1 LTSLNS
7 ASVRAIRT
15 SLSAILVSR
24 RLTASSTTPKSS
36 NRLRLVWPEPVERI
50 AAFLRASAVEGR
62 LEELLA
68 GAEPPAGEKLR
79 ADRFDAGGAGVVVAL
94 VPAGRSV
101 DERKLAAVAGVDD
114 LHSVPATDFPF
125 PEARVF
131 MDQSILSADA
141 VWLEAGSP
149 RHVLALSPVQIARV
163 TKALTAD
170 LLREG

>member
-1 LTSLNS
+1 M
-7 ASVRAIRT
+7 
-15 SLSAILVSR
+15 
-24 RLTASSTTPKSS
+24 
-36 NRLRLVWPEPVERI
+36 WPEPVERI

-68 GAEPPAGEKLR
+68 GAEPPAGQKLR
-79 ADRFDAGGAGVVVAL
+79 ADGFDAAGAAVVAL

-101 DERKLAAVAGVDD
+101 DERKLAALAGSDE
-114 LHSVPATDFPF
+114 LHPVTATDFPF
-125 PEARVF
+125 PGARVF

>member
-1 LTSLNS
+1 M
-7 ASVRAIRT
+7 
-15 SLSAILVSR
+15 
-24 RLTASSTTPKSS
+24 
-36 NRLRLVWPEPVERI
+36 WPEPVERI
-50 AAFLRASAVEGR
+50 AVFLRASAVEGR

-68 GAEPPAGEKLR
+68 GAEPPAGQKLR
-79 ADRFDAGGAGVVVAL
+79 ADGFDAGGAAVVAL
-94 VPAGRSV
+94 VPAGRRV
-101 DERKLAAVAGVDD
+101 DERKLAAVAGSDD
-114 LHSVPATDFPF
+114 LRSVPATDFPF

-149 RHVLALSPVQIARV
+149 RHVLGLSPVQIARV

>member
-1 LTSLNS
+1 
-7 ASVRAIRT
+7 
-15 SLSAILVSR
+15 
-24 RLTASSTTPKSS
+24 
-36 NRLRLVWPEPVERI
+36 LRLVWPEPVERI

-62 LEELLA
+62 LEELLT
-68 GAEPPAGEKLR
+68 GAEPPAGQKLR
-79 ADRFDAGGAGVVVAL
+79 ADGFDAGGAAVVAL

-101 DERKLAAVAGVDD
+101 DERKLAAAAGSDEVRAA
-114 LHSVPATDFPF
+114 PATDFPF

-149 RHVLALSPVQIARV
+149 RHVLGLSPVQIARV